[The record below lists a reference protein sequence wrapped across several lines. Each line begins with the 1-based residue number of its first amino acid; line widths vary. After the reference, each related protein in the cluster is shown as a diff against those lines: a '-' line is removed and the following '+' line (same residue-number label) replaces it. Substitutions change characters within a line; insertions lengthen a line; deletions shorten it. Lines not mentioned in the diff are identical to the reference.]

1 MSTFNIIV
9 ILMIA
14 DILSVSVF
22 VLLDWKPVDVW
33 DRAKVL
39 TRNIVKAI
47 ISIVKS
53 ISVNNNHKERDTE
66 RISPAIIVIDQRGV
80 YHQLTRREV
89 RELYASIRYPND
101 GIAHS
106 GMYDAADTGQGYTS
120 EELFNAVSVVM
131 DASVHMQDRK
141 KAGEVLS
148 HFDGVEMFDLMCREH
163 EDFSKRFQSLIKEY
177 RSQKPTYDNKINL
190 PANYILQGDYNT

>member
-1 MSTFNIIV
+1 M
-9 ILMIA
+9 
-14 DILSVSVF
+14 
-22 VLLDWKPVDVW
+22 
-33 DRAKVL
+33 AKN
-39 TRNIVKAI
+39 TVKAI
-47 ISIVKS
+47 ISILKS

-106 GMYDAADTGQGYTS
+106 GMYDAADMGQGYTS

-131 DASVHMQDRK
+131 GASVHMQDRK

-148 HFDGVEMFDLMCREH
+148 HFDGAEMFDQMCREH
-163 EDFSKRFQSLIKEY
+163 EDFSKRFNSLVKEY
-177 RSQKPTYDNKINL
+177 RDTKQ
-190 PANYILQGDYNT
+190 

>member
-9 ILMIA
+9 SLLIA
-14 DILSVSVF
+14 DILSVSMF
-22 VLLDWKPVDVW
+22 VLLDWKPADVW
-33 DRAKVL
+33 DRVKTLA
-39 TRNIVKAI
+39 RDIVKAI

-53 ISVNNNHKERDTE
+53 ISVNNNHKERDAE
-66 RISPAIIVIDQRGV
+66 RIPPAIIVIDQRGV
-80 YHQLTRREV
+80 YRQLTRREV

-106 GMYDAADTGQGYTS
+106 GMYDAADTGQSYTS

-131 DASVHMQDRK
+131 GVSAQTKDRM

-148 HFDGVEMFDLMCREH
+148 HFDGAEIFNQMCREH
-163 EDFSKRFQSLIKEY
+163 NEFSERFNSLVKEY
-177 RSQKPTYDNKINL
+177 RDTKP
-190 PANYILQGDYNT
+190 